1 MKKRLFTLLFALMAM
16 VTIANAQVVLN
27 ETNFPD
33 ANFRTTLADEFG
45 ISEGDEITDAMIQQM
60 TELSVGGGDITD
72 LTGIEHF
79 IALTYL
85 YCGSNRLTS
94 LDVSKNTALTELFC
108 EFNRLTSL
116 NVSGCTALTYLN
128 CEFNRL
134 ASLDV
139 SGCTALTYLVCQHNQ
154 LISLDISGCNAL
166 TQLDCAYNQLTSLD
180 VTGCNSLTQ
189 LDCYNNQINGAMMD
203 AFITSLPTVNTG
215 AVNVINWGNEKN
227 ICTSIQVA
235 AAQEK
240 GWTMYHYNDGK
251 PFVYEGSEPDLEDN
265 EKGLEINEINFPD
278 SNFRNYLRGLNWA
291 KNGFFSDNEIKQI
304 KEMDISGRYIED
316 LTGIEFFTALASL
329 DCSNNSLTSLDLSGN
344 AALTKL
350 VCNGTSWKHIYGEGL
365 HSINVSRNTS
375 LKHLSCNYNLLT
387 SLDLSNNTAL
397 EYLDCDYSS
406 LTSLDLSN
414 NTALRFLHCRFNQL
428 SSLDLSKNNAIVYL
442 DCRDNKL
449 TSLDLSSNT
458 ALEDLNCDSNLL
470 TQLDISKNIGL
481 KKIDCSRN
489 PFTSLDFSGHPS
501 LTFLNCSDYGN
512 KVSTLASLNVS
523 NCPKLKALYCEGYYN
538 NRGALSTLN
547 AWNCVSLDTLN
558 CMGNQLTSLT
568 IMDCPSLNYL
578 ECSYNELTG
587 LDLSG
592 KQYLTEV
599 KCRNNQLLSLSVRD
613 CPKLEMLDC
622 CNNHISSLGVSTN
635 IALSGLYCANNQIA
649 ELYVAK
655 NRMLNVLQCDNNQL
669 TSLDVSENWKLAG
682 LTCSKNHLRAL
693 DVSENKLLTDLICN
707 NNQLKSIKMSNGRL
721 KDVWCFGNLIGSIA
735 MEEIVNKLPKSNV
748 WGGKLGFIAIDTK
761 DSQERNVCTKTHV
774 SIAAKKDWVVYDY
787 NGGNEK
793 PYEGREPF
801 QPVPLTES
809 NFRDNYFR
817 AALSEIL
824 SVSEGDDITEEVI
837 EGLTMLDVSDK
848 SIADLSGIEYF
859 TALTTLYCQIN
870 QISDKAMTSLIAA
883 LPDLS
888 GNEAKGL
895 MLTEETNPRK
905 GALYA
910 LDFTDENEQNVC
922 TAEHVEAANA
932 KGWTVYCKRASGW
945 EEYNGAKSGI
955 LLNEVFFPD
964 ANFRSELSDLFEIV
978 EGDEVTENMIATG
991 MLMIQKSSIADL
1003 AGIEYFTNLRTLLC
1017 GENPLTLL
1025 DVSKNTKL
1033 QRLNCKGYGQGLLAS
1048 LNVSGCAI
1056 LETLECDDN
1065 QLTSIDASNNPELYM
1080 LSCNNNQLSSLD
1092 FSKNTKLESLKCSNN
1107 SLTSLV
1113 VSDNA
1118 SRMKILE
1125 CDLNNINGE
1134 TMQNLVESLPTVT
1147 NGELYVIDT
1156 SNPNENNEITKQ
1168 QVSIAKEK
1176 GWTVYDKNGGSKVE
1190 YAGIDIDTPTD
1201 INSVD
1206 SGELT
1211 NDSWYTIDGK
1221 KLAGE
1226 PKEKGIYI
1234 RNGMKV
1240 VK

>member
-1 MKKRLFTLLFALMAM
+1 MKKRLFTLLFALVAM
-16 VTIANAQVVLN
+16 VTIANAQVVFD

-33 ANFRTTLADEFG
+33 PNFRAALIEQFWFIEYSHNSDGEC
-45 ISEGDEITDAMIQQM
+45 ISNSRDIREGDVLYNDGFYDECGHFHEGRNYMWRQTLIYRNTEYFSFNIDEKSITN
-60 TELSVGGGDITD
+60 

-79 IALTYL
+79 TTLKSLECSYNQLTSLDVSQNTWLKRLWCKGNPLTSLDVSKNTALTELHCGGPQLTSLDVSKNTALVDLDCSGTQLTSLDVSGCSALIWLRCTDNNQLTSLNISKNTALVDLVCYFNQLASLDVSGCSALTHLNCIYNQLTSLNVSKNTALTNLDCRRNQLTSLDVSKNTALIGL
-85 YCGSNRLTS
+85 YCSSNQLASLDVSGCTALTSLICDDNRLTS
-94 LDVSKNTALTELFC
+94 LDVSKNTALT
-108 EFNRLTSL
+108 S
-116 NVSGCTALTYLN
+116 
-128 CEFNRL
+128 
-134 ASLDV
+134 
-139 SGCTALTYLVCQHNQ
+139 
-154 LISLDISGCNAL
+154 
-166 TQLDCAYNQLTSLD
+166 
-180 VTGCNSLTQ
+180 
-189 LDCYNNQINGAMMD
+189 
-203 AFITSLPTVNTG
+203 
-215 AVNVINWGNEKN
+215 
-227 ICTSIQVA
+227 
-235 AAQEK
+235 
-240 GWTMYHYNDGK
+240 
-251 PFVYEGSEPDLEDN
+251 
-265 EKGLEINEINFPD
+265 
-278 SNFRNYLRGLNWA
+278 
-291 KNGFFSDNEIKQI
+291 
-304 KEMDISGRYIED
+304 
-316 LTGIEFFTALASL
+316 
-329 DCSNNSLTSLDLSGN
+329 
-344 AALTKL
+344 
-350 VCNGTSWKHIYGEGL
+350 
-365 HSINVSRNTS
+365 
-375 LKHLSCNYNLLT
+375 LSC
-387 SLDLSNNTAL
+387 
-397 EYLDCDYSS
+397 
-406 LTSLDLSN
+406 
-414 NTALRFLHCRFNQL
+414 
-428 SSLDLSKNNAIVYL
+428 
-442 DCRDNKL
+442 
-449 TSLDLSSNT
+449 
-458 ALEDLNCDSNLL
+458 
-470 TQLDISKNIGL
+470 G
-481 KKIDCSRN
+481 
-489 PFTSLDFSGHPS
+489 G
-501 LTFLNCSDYGN
+501 
-512 KVSTLASLNVS
+512 
-523 NCPKLKALYCEGYYN
+523 
-538 NRGALSTLN
+538 
-547 AWNCVSLDTLN
+547 
-558 CMGNQLTSLT
+558 
-568 IMDCPSLNYL
+568 
-578 ECSYNELTG
+578 
-587 LDLSG
+587 
-592 KQYLTEV
+592 
-599 KCRNNQLLSLSVRD
+599 
-613 CPKLEMLDC
+613 
-622 CNNHISSLGVSTN
+622 
-635 IALSGLYCANNQIA
+635 
-649 ELYVAK
+649 
-655 NRMLNVLQCDNNQL
+655 NQL
-669 TSLDVSENWKLAG
+669 TSLDVSKNTALKELDCSSNR
-682 LTCSKNHLRAL
+682 LTSL
-693 DVSENKLLTDLICN
+693 DVSQNTALTSLYCYG
-707 NNQLKSIKMSNGRL
+707 NQIKGEAMDALVASL
-721 KDVWCFGNLIGSIA
+721 PIVESGSLYVI
-735 MEEIVNKLPKSNV
+735 N
-748 WGGKLGFIAIDTK
+748 TK
-761 DSQERNVCTKTHV
+761 DENEGNICTKAQV
-774 SIAAKKDWVVYDY
+774 AVAKEKGWTVYDY
-787 NGGNEK
+787 NGSYSNRQE
-793 PYEGREPF
+793 YEGSDDVLLLDDDNFPD
-801 QPVPLTES
+801 ES
-809 NFRDNYFR
+809 FRN
-817 AALSEIL
+817 AIAKELGLSVGSEIN
-824 SVSEGDDITEEVI
+824 
-837 EGLTMLDVSDK
+837 EGLIVATTKLDVSDGK
-848 SIADLSGIEYF
+848 ITELSGIEYF
-859 TALTTLYCQIN
+859 TALTTIYCQIN
-870 QISDKAMTSLIAA
+870 QISDKAMTSLISA

-964 ANFRSELSDLFEIV
+964 ANFRSELSDLFGIG

-1017 GENPLTLL
+1017 SENPLTLL

-1092 FSKNTKLESLKCSNN
+1092 LSKNTKLESLKCSNN

-1234 RNGMKV
+1234 RNGRKV